1 MEFWAT
7 GTQPIAV
14 ALTNGNHDAADAIA
28 PVYVITAAHTITN
41 NGSHANVTF
50 SAKHSISVT
59 CDVLCYGLG
68 VSGSIHGCMRT
79 VTMH

>member
-28 PVYVITAAHTITN
+28 PVYV
-41 NGSHANVTF
+41 
-50 SAKHSISVT
+50 
-59 CDVLCYGLG
+59 
-68 VSGSIHGCMRT
+68 T
-79 VTMH
+79 VTSSQLHAETAQTQWLAHAECNIVKLRLFRAGGWGLAV

>member
-28 PVYVITAAHTITN
+28 PVYV
-41 NGSHANVTF
+41 
-50 SAKHSISVT
+50 
-59 CDVLCYGLG
+59 
-68 VSGSIHGCMRT
+68 T
-79 VTMH
+79 VTSSQLHAETAQTQWLAHAAVSYTHLTLPTKRIV